1 MRRWLT
7 FFLASLAL
15 SAIPTSVH
23 AQRWA
28 VIRSGTGETTTE
40 EQRARTALIDALGGI
55 GVAISLDAEAA
66 ARVEDYHS
74 AEPAAVES
82 DRIEELRAA
91 VTALEEHAALRHRE
105 AARLEA
111 ERIRELS
118 EGLSTALA
126 EQSEVA
132 ERLFAACIAEAWLHI
147 QLREREAAREGLQQ
161 CRELHPDADINPLVV
176 APPVVDMLREIDS
189 ELSRRP
195 TFELTLEDVPAGCE
209 LRMDGRRRATA
220 PAAIGDIVPGAH
232 RVEVLCTRMRRRRIH
247 RVIVGAENRTIT
259 LDVRFDDVLLTRPAA
274 PGAMPEVRLDYP
286 SEAEARTHR
295 AGDGA
300 TVGRLLE
307 ATDVI
312 LVTHDRGGGLRFDR
326 LEVSHRV
333 VRASVIV
340 DPAHFEGA
348 LVSRAATALLENRSV
363 DLSSGEPVAIRAWP
377 GSEGG
382 SVRDEGGSGSERAGG
397 GSDDGALIA
406 GLTLSIAGVAAIGA
420 GWGTYSVAY
429 DAGQAVIGS
438 DPRNPDWAAN
448 RDARAS
454 LMGASYGL
462 ALGGAVLT
470 TVGLPM
476 WLPQTPG
483 EVPWWSLVIGGVGLA
498 GIVPAAIFW
507 AADGVLYS
515 RAQPYAYFDTELTG
529 TMWMSMA
536 VPLLA
541 VPLIYL
547 IRLAT
552 DPAGIEGASA
562 SIDVR
567 REGAMVSVGASF

>member
-7 FFLASLAL
+7 LLFASLTL
-15 SAIPTSVH
+15 SVIPAAAQ

-28 VIRSGTGETTTE
+28 VIRSGTGEPSAE
-40 EQRARTALIDALGGI
+40 EQRARTAVIDALGGI

-105 AARLEA
+105 AARMEA

-176 APPVVDMLREIDS
+176 APPVVDMLREIDT
-189 ELSRRP
+189 ELATRP
-195 TFELTLEDVPAGCE
+195 TFALTLADVPAGCE

-220 PAAIGDIVPGAH
+220 PSPIGDIVPGAH
-232 RVEVLCTRMRRRRIH
+232 RVEVLCTGMRRRRIH
-247 RVIVGAENRTIT
+247 RVIVGAENRTIA
-259 LDVRFDDVLLTRPAA
+259 LDVRFDDVLLTRPAIR
-274 PGAMPEVRLDYP
+274 GEMPEVRLDYATAAD
-286 SEAEARTHR
+286 ERTHR
-295 AGDGA
+295 TGDGA
-300 TVGRLLE
+300 TLGVLLE

-312 LVTHDRGGGLRFDR
+312 LVSRDRSGGLRFDR
-326 LEVSHRV
+326 LEVANRV

-382 SVRDEGGSGSERAGG
+382 SSDADGGSSEPSSGH
-397 GSDDGALIA
+397 DDGGLIA
-406 GLTLSIAGVAAIGA
+406 GLTLSIAGVAAIGV

-448 RDARAS
+448 QDARAS

-470 TVGLPM
+470 TVGLPL

-483 EVPWWSLVIGGVGLA
+483 EVPWWSLVIGVAGLGA
-498 GIVPAAIFW
+498 IVPAAVYW
-507 AADGVLYS
+507 AADGVQYS
-515 RAQPYAYFDTELTG
+515 LAQPYASYDTELTG

-536 VPLLA
+536 APLLA

-552 DPAGIEGASA
+552 DPTGIEGARA

-567 REGAMVSVGASF
+567 PEGVMVSVGASF